1 VCSPLT
7 VIAFRDQTAV
17 FNDEDQVQLV
27 TPDVANC
34 PGQWVV
40 HEVDGILLSPTVDQ
54 EGAREVARTL
64 TYGLGGEFDTFDL
77 V

>member
-1 VCSPLT
+1 MRT
-7 VIAFRDQTAV
+7 FRDETAV
-17 FNDEDQVQLV
+17 FNDEDQVELV
-27 TPDVANC
+27 TTDVANC
-34 PGQWVV
+34 PGQWVI

-54 EGAREVARTL
+54 DGAREVAKTL